1 MTIGKGLGF
10 KTDAG
15 PTDQIAFFKLR
26 GTVLAIYPLDK
37 LAEDISPDLSS
48 QRSGFTGVTLAHNV
62 TRKAEVD
69 ALLRQAE
76 EAGGK
81 IVKPARDAFC
91 GGYSGYFAD
100 PDGYYWEVACFDK
113 WQYDENGHLI
123 V

>member
-1 MTIGKGLGF
+1 MEPRISIITLGVTDFKRSFSFYNKGLGF

-62 TRKAEVD
+62 TRKAPNLLKCRKYKATVRSVIFGRHGIRWL
-69 ALLRQAE
+69 ALPFLK
-76 EAGGK
+76 G
-81 IVKPARDAFC
+81 
-91 GGYSGYFAD
+91 
-100 PDGYYWEVACFDK
+100 
-113 WQYDENGHLI
+113 
-123 V
+123 